1 MAGDASDW
9 LYLGENITVGNR
21 QNAFYVFFYGSGAD
35 YRETVNISGKQHTLT
50 LSDLVE
56 APTADRNWKAFY
68 EQKYEGE
75 DSNHSGFDFVR
86 PK

>member
-1 MAGDASDW
+1 
-9 LYLGENITVGNR
+9 L
-21 QNAFYVFFYGSGAD
+21 FKGSGAD

-50 LSDLVE
+50 LSDLVKV
-56 APTADRNWKAFY
+56 PTNDRKWKAFY
-68 EQKYEGE
+68 KQKYKGE